1 MWNILIVL
9 IIAAVVWMFGS
20 SSWKLNPEDS
30 TSLSTIRTIKATD
43 TAAQRSVVESL
54 TESTVNEINNARQIE
69 QQQQDAIN
77 NQ

>member
-9 IIAAVVWMFGS
+9 IIAAVIWSFGS
-20 SSWKLNPEDS
+20 SSLKLNPES
-30 TSLSTIRTIKATD
+30 TNTLSTISTIKATD
-43 TAAQRSVVESL
+43 TAAQHSVVEAL

-69 QQQQDAIN
+69 QQQQDALN